1 MGRGI
6 IAFAQL
12 GRTSSSDALISGSTS
27 SRVGV
32 GEGLGAGGQVF
43 RMVKLHQGN
52 GRRNRASCL
61 NFFICV
67 AFYVWNMIVVSLFF
81 VTMWLFFH
89 SELNY
94 LQ

>member
-32 GEGLGAGGQVF
+32 GAGLGAGDQVF
-43 RMVKLHQGN
+43 RMVNPRQGN
-52 GRRNRASCL
+52 GRRNHIQTVLFALLSRFGTL
-61 NFFICV
+61 LPGF
-67 AFYVWNMIVVSLFF
+67 SL
-81 VTMWLFFH
+81 L
-89 SELNY
+89 
-94 LQ
+94 